1 VCPKCQGCYP
11 SLLSS
16 GGGGGG
22 GSRGVLGVP
31 RGGSWGSHEGYWGI
45 QGVSRGFR
53 GSREGFRGPGQGQ
66 GAPLPLPLPSGL
78 WVSRRFSRHPP
89 GGGTWLI
96 TTWLLPGERR
106 EPQSGDPRPVGFLP
120 KSPGYLT
127 QLGLSR
133 DSVLRADLVQLG
145 RAAPV
150 LHEAPD
156 LLTAWELIPSC

>member
-1 VCPKCQGCYP
+1 MLIQLDPIGYLPQVLGLPP
-11 SLLSS
+11 FTVVLW

-22 GSRGVLGVP
+22 VPGGSWGFHGGVLGVP
-31 RGGSWGSHEGYWGI
+31 RGYWGI

-53 GSREGFRGPGQGQ
+53 GSREGSGGPGQGQ
-66 GAPLPLPLPSGL
+66 GAPLLLPLPSGL

-106 EPQSGDPRPVGFLP
+106 EPQSGDPRPVGFRP

-150 LHEAPD
+150 LHEAQ
-156 LLTAWELIPSC
+156 IC

>member
-1 VCPKCQGCYP
+1 VPGLP
-11 SLLSS
+11 PFTVVLW
-16 GGGGGG
+16 GGG
-22 GSRGVLGVP
+22 GSWGFH
-31 RGGSWGSHEGYWGI
+31 GGSWGSHGGT
-45 QGVSRGFR
+45 GGPRGFHG
-53 GSREGFRGPGQGQ
+53 GSGGPVGVPGVRDRGQ
-66 GAPLPLPLPSGL
+66 GAPLLLPLPSGL

-133 DSVLRADLVQLG
+133 DSVLRAVTWCSSAELHRCCTQHRSVNSLG
-145 RAAPV
+145 INS
-150 LHEAPD
+150 L
-156 LLTAWELIPSC
+156 LLTVFHRA